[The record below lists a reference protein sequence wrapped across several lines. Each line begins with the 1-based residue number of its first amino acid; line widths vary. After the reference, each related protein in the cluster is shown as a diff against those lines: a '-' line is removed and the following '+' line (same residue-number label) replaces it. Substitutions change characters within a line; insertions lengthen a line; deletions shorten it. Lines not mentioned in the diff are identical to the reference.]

1 MSDQKFK
8 TAQEIF
14 EGRLRGNQLI
24 ASSIAMNPQD
34 ARLLWGA
41 SLMESVT
48 WLDLDDNCLG
58 DQGLRELADCSL
70 LSKVRYLNLNNNKL
84 TDDGIIY
91 LAESPHLSNLK
102 RLHLKG
108 NLIQG
113 KGVLALFNSETL
125 ESLQTFQIHDG
136 WSCKKR
142 EGWRYKSRD

>member
-1 MSDQKFK
+1 MTEQMFK
-8 TAQEIF
+8 SAEEIF

-24 ASSIAMNPQD
+24 ASSIAMSPLD
-34 ARLLWGA
+34 ARLLWV
-41 SLMESVT
+41 SDRMESVT

-70 LSKVRYLNLNNNKL
+70 LAKIQYLNLNNNKL
-84 TDDGIIY
+84 TDDGVSY
-91 LAESPHLSNLK
+91 LAASPHLFNLK

-108 NLIQG
+108 NSINGQ
-113 KGVLALFNSETL
+113 GVLALFNSETL
-125 ESLQTFQIHDG
+125 TNLQTFQIHEG